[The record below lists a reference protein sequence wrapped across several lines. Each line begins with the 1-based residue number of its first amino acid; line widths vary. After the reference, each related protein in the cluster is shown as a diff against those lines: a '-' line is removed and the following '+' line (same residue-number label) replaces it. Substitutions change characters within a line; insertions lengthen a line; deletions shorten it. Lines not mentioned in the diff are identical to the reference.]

1 MKLKV
6 GKIVFLIITC
16 IGLTAAH
23 GQEEESAELYLEEYT
38 DEFQERFFEAL
49 KQKGI
54 ENYDRAVNL
63 LLECKQMEPG
73 ISTIDHELAKVYLNQ
88 KDWVSA
94 LEYSI
99 DALKSQPENYWYAST
114 FTKALQPQGRT
125 STDLSAR
132 IPFQNEI
139 LKQNLASI
147 YYGQRNYK
155 EALKILKEMKMS
167 GFTNELT
174 AKIRDSIDMA
184 SKKMARSLPEEEEVN
199 VEETDPLEVYK
210 KRFDTL
216 LTAEDYTGLE
226 AAAAEALEMYP
237 SQPYFYLM
245 MGKAFSL
252 NNNKKEA
259 VKVLE
264 ASLDFLLEDTAL
276 ADEIYRELADAYK
289 AMGNPTKAN
298 MYLSKIKN
306 GS

>member
-1 MKLKV
+1 MKLNV
-6 GKIVFLIITC
+6 GKIVFLTLAC
-16 IGLTAAH
+16 IGLTMAH
-23 GQEEESAELYLEEYT
+23 AQEEESAELYLEEYT

-54 ENYDRAVNL
+54 ENYDKAVNL

-88 KDWVSA
+88 KEWVSA

-114 FTKALQPQGRT
+114 FTEALQPQGRT
-125 STDLSAR
+125 STDLIAR
-132 IPFQNEI
+132 IPFQNES
-139 LKQNLASI
+139 LKQNLALI
-147 YYGQRNYK
+147 YYGRRNYK
-155 EALKILKEMKMS
+155 EALKILKEMGIS
-167 GFTNELT
+167 TFTKDLT

-184 SKKMARSLPEEEEVN
+184 SKKMAKPPPV
-199 VEETDPLEVYK
+199 VESVEKEDPLEDYK
-210 KRFDTL
+210 EQFDAL
-216 LTAEDYTGLE
+216 LAAEDYTALE
-226 AAAAEALEMYP
+226 AAVAEALELFP

-245 MGKAFSL
+245 MGKTLSL
-252 NNNKKEA
+252 KNNKKEA

-264 ASLDFLLEDTAL
+264 ASLDFLLDDSAL
-276 ADEIYRELADAYK
+276 ADEIYKELADAYR
-289 AMGNPTKAN
+289 AMGNANKAN